1 MWKKKFFYV
10 LNYLKTSKTVHK
22 DNPWTHSPQK
32 IEKAVLMTAAYFK
45 VSTLIYALRLLSFT
59 KKGVSGLKQKKWAA
73 PLNSA
78 YSN

>member
-1 MWKKKFFYV
+1 MWKKKFVYV
-10 LNYLKTSKTVHK
+10 LNYWKTFKAVRN
-22 DNPWTHSPQK
+22 DNPWRHSPQK

-45 VSTLIYALRLLSFT
+45 VSTLIYALRLPSFT
-59 KKGVSGLKQKKWAA
+59 KKGAYCLKQKKWAV